1 MQVFETQQQAALVV
15 EGSASGG
22 MLRLCEV
29 HVLGRRGSFLQLLER
44 TDACLVYVVK
54 DTAAS
59 QGTFGAAP
67 TVVVHSS
74 ERADSRALVELYP
87 DPSSSGRP
95 ASRALDPDEEGAMC
109 MRLLDLCLELKQDIR
124 QPGGLL
130 QQTECWQQRRHRELA
145 ESYCEQRAA
154 LLDMVMAAMEAQ
166 LWLCSADA
174 NVTGFPCATTGLC
187 WPTVQHSTAG
197 LDRSARV
204 PLTTRKASN
213 CRTVD
218 QGYCV
223 AASGFAGPFSPP
235 GFAPASFRVC
245 EAHR

>member
-29 HVLGRRGSFLQLLER
+29 HVLGSRGSFLQLLER
-44 TDACLVYVVK
+44 TDACLVYLVK

-67 TVVVHSS
+67 VVVVHDS
-74 ERADSRALVELYP
+74 EHTGSRTLAELYP
-87 DPSSSGRP
+87 EPSSGSKP
-95 ASRALDPDEEGAMC
+95 ASRALDPDEERATC
-109 MRLLDLCLELKQDIR
+109 MRLRELCLELKQEIR
-124 QPGGLL
+124 QPGGLV

-145 ESYCEQRAA
+145 ESYCEQRVA

-187 WPTVQHSTAG
+187 WPTVQHSAAG

-204 PLTTRKASN
+204 ALTTRKASD

-235 GFAPASFRVC
+235 GCAPASFRVC